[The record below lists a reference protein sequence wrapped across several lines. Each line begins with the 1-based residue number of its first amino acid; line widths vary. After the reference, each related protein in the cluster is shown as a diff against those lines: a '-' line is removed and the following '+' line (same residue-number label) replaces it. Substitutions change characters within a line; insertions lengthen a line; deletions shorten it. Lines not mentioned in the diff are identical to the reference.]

1 MNTNRYNLNC
11 LYLSGF
17 WYIAGAWVMRRT
29 RVLIYILF
37 LAIVVP
43 IAFSGPALAG
53 EVKPEKSDQVEKLY
67 ESLTSNTKSELDKFD
82 AAQQLID
89 LHTPEADKAIR
100 DALSFNNSSTVCVTV
115 AAVYK
120 KNATIF
126 ISDLLNCTLGTKDEK
141 IKLQMIDALAF
152 FVADKKGGKNLEEQL
167 GTIITDKMQ
176 SETRRAN
183 AVAVFGEVT
192 NQHKGIGFILL
203 KVKDNDSDLVV
214 GAAVEAIKKLTG
226 IDEKWKLDVWRKWWD
241 ENKTKTREK
250 WIEEHNKKLKAKLD
264 KAIESRI
271 RTLNKHWDL
280 LAKQPD
286 KQILIKD
293 LKEKLCD
300 KNEPV
305 KLRASAA
312 LRIGDQRVRDQD
324 TVKRLLLVID
334 EQDVAGELLS
344 AAVCALGKIG
354 ITKVNGNEAAVPTRL
369 QKLYDN
375 AQIVQKTRVVII
387 GAIAELAKQAG
398 QTPVGRGMSEF
409 ILSKI
414 DPETEKSGL
423 LISVLEAIGDVGDSR
438 AVGPVTDLVLYV
450 DNSGNLA
457 LSTDVSGELK
467 RTVDRVL
474 GKLKF
479 GKDDPPNNRA
489 QAIKCLLLLLADM
502 EDQDV
507 RRLAAA
513 SLAVVGVGVPE
524 VITGLDNAVRNE
536 PNIRQRPQLTEALS
550 KVDTTGRGADA
561 ILWALGNSP
570 MDAESYINHLK
581 TLVSKCGPDGK
592 FNYKKCLYVAVNL
605 RERGHGSYLPGFLD
619 MNDIKN
625 PAKGDNEKIRFDC
638 KYELGR
644 FYLDSR
650 DYKKAVPLFGELVAA
665 DSQRLDYLLGH
676 ADANFGTGSFKSAF
690 DKYRDIT
697 KNANANPK
705 QVTHGWDR
713 MLAGLDQVKDTDA
726 DWVKK
731 RIDEVLKD
739 ADPKPP
745 ADMKKKL
752 EELRA
757 KVMATAPKPPD
768 NSKPKP
774 RTPK

>member
-1 MNTNRYNLNC
+1 
-11 LYLSGF
+11 
-17 WYIAGAWVMRRT
+17 MRRA

-37 LAIVVP
+37 LAFVAS
-43 IAFSGPALAG
+43 IALSTFADAG
-53 EVKPEKSDQVEKLY
+53 EVKPEKPKPKKPGPKKATPEESAQVKKLY
-67 ESLTSNTKSELDKFD
+67 ENLTSNTKSELDKFD
-82 AAQQLID
+82 AAQKLID
-89 LHTPEADKAIR
+89 LHTPDADKAIR

-115 AAVYK
+115 AAIHK
-120 KNATIF
+120 KNATVF
-126 ISDLLNCTLGTKDEK
+126 ISDLLYCTLGSKEDNVR
-141 IKLQMIDALAF
+141 QRMIDALAF
-152 FVADKKGGKNLEEQL
+152 FLTDEKGGENLEEQL
-167 GTIITDKMQ
+167 GAIIADRAQ

-183 AVAVFGEVT
+183 TVAVFGALKKDP
-192 NQHKGIGFILL
+192 HKGIAFILG
-203 KVKDNDSDLVV
+203 KVKEDDSSQVV
-214 GAAVEAIKKLTG
+214 KAAVKSLENLTG
-226 IDEKWKLDVWRKWWD
+226 IRKGPKLSVWREWWKQNKNKSRED
-241 ENKTKTREK
+241 WKTDYIKQIEKENER
-250 WIEEHNKKLKAKLD
+250 NV
-264 KAIESRI
+264 ESRI
-271 RTLNKHWDL
+271 KTLNDNWDL

-293 LKEKLCD
+293 LKEKLGD
-300 KNEPV
+300 KDEPV

-312 LRIGDQRVRDQD
+312 FRIGELRIRDQD
-324 TVKRLLLVID
+324 TVKRLLLLID

-344 AAVCALGKIG
+344 AVVCALGKIG
-354 ITKVNGNEAAVPTRL
+354 ITKVNGNEAAVPSRL
-369 QKLYDN
+369 QKLYDD
-375 AQIVQKTRVVII
+375 AQIIQKTRVVTI
-387 GAIAELAKQAG
+387 GALAELAKQAG
-398 QTPVGRGMSEF
+398 QTAVGRGISEF

-423 LISVLEAIGDVGDSR
+423 LIPVLEAIGDVGDSR
-438 AVGPVTDLVLYV
+438 AVGPVADLVLYV
-450 DNSGNLA
+450 DTSGNRA
-457 LSTDVSGELK
+457 LRPALTGELK

-524 VITGLDNAVRNE
+524 VTIGLDTAVRNE

-561 ILWALGNSP
+561 ILWALGNSTT
-570 MDAESYINHLK
+570 DAESYINHLK

-592 FNYKKCLYVAVNL
+592 FNYKKCLYVARYL
-605 RERGHGSYLPGFLD
+605 RTRGHGSHLPGFLD

-625 PAKGDNEKIRFDC
+625 PIKGDNEKIRLDC

-650 DYKKAVPLFGELVAA
+650 DHKKAVPLFGELVAA

-676 ADANFGTGSFKSAF
+676 ADASFGTGSFKSAF
-690 DKYRDIT
+690 DKYRDII
-697 KNANANPK
+697 KNANINPQ
-705 QVTHGWDR
+705 QVTHCWNR
-713 MLAGLDQVKDTDA
+713 MLECLGRVKDTDT

-739 ADPKPP
+739 AEQKPP
-745 ADMKKKL
+745 ADIKKKL

-757 KVMATAPKPPD
+757 KVAETGPKPPD
-768 NSKPKP
+768 NSKPK
-774 RTPK
+774 TPK